1 LNQMNLRDIT
11 RRYLGWCPG
20 YESVENFVP
29 DRNTGKKTL
38 AVSFIVLLL
47 SVVLVFPFEPFTYQA
62 YVQFMLMAFMAFI
75 GGPIMWRIVREEKA
89 GDQDGTYPTPPR
101 QPLPRGEFGE
111 FKMDSPAAEA
121 PVFGPS
127 RSSAG
132 YNWEIMMSREWLHP
146 DILWYK
152 RRFIEEKEEK
162 EENK

>member
-1 LNQMNLRDIT
+1 MCIRD
-11 RRYLGWCPG
+11 R
-20 YESVENFVP
+20 
-29 DRNTGKKTL
+29 
-38 AVSFIVLLL
+38 
-47 SVVLVFPFEPFTYQA
+47 
-62 YVQFMLMAFMAFI
+62 
-75 GGPIMWRIVREEKA
+75 
-89 GDQDGTYPTPPR
+89 
-101 QPLPRGEFGE
+101 

>member
-1 LNQMNLRDIT
+1 MNLRTIT

-20 YESVENFVP
+20 YESVENFIP
-29 DRNTGKKTL
+29 DGGPGKKTL
-38 AVSFIVLLL
+38 AVSLIVLLL
-47 SVVLVFPFEPFTYQA
+47 AVVFLFPFESFTSQA

-75 GGPIMWRIVREEKA
+75 GVPIMWRVVRGEKA
-89 GDQDGTYPTPPR
+89 GDQEGTYPTPR
-101 QPLPRGEFGE
+101 GEPLPRGEFGE

-121 PVFGPS
+121 PVLGPS

-152 RRFIEEKEEK
+152 RRFIEGKEEK
-162 EENK
+162 EEDE